1 MYVTNST
8 RSEEMSGNVEKKRKK
23 VNEKKKK
30 DRKGKKEKKLKSTIL
45 KQIFYKIFAKHEM
58 FDLKDNEY
66 LLPSNFQ
73 CALQLEYF

>member
-1 MYVTNST
+1 MLQIRPDRRRCLETLKRREKKST
-8 RSEEMSGNVEKKRKK
+8 R
-23 VNEKKKK
+23 KKKK